1 VWAPLADRVEVELE
15 GGWSLALDP
24 RDRGYHDGQDEGIE
38 PGRRYR
44 YRLHGP
50 GTPSEPL
57 PDPASRWQ
65 PDGVHGPSVVV
76 SPPASFDWSDEWW
89 RGRPLAEYVIYELHV
104 GTFTPGGTFESAA
117 ERLPDLVDLGVTAV
131 ELMPVAQFPG
141 SRNWGYDGVF
151 PYAVQNTYGGPDG
164 LRQLVTACHGSG
176 LAVVLDVVFN
186 HVGPEGSVLGRF
198 GPYFTNRY
206 RTPWGPGLNLD
217 GRGSDE
223 VRAFLI
229 GCALEWFE
237 DFHIDALRLD
247 AIQEM
252 VDTSAR
258 PFLRELS
265 DETSR
270 LARRLDRP
278 LWLIAESDLGDV
290 RVVTPRDESGL
301 GLDAQWADDFHHA
314 VHAAVTGERQGYYRD
329 FGPPEQVAA
338 AMRQAFVYTGQYS
351 AFRGRR
357 HGSDTGPVPA
367 ERFVVCVQN
376 HDQVGNRP
384 GGERL
389 THLVS
394 FEQRKLAAALLLLS
408 PFVPLL
414 FMGEEYGETAPFLY
428 FVSHGDPGVIDA
440 VRRGR
445 AAEVAR
451 FGWAEEP
458 PDPQDDATFEASR
471 LRWELREDGSHAALL
486 AWYRELLRV
495 RRESR
500 ALRFPDKDDLEL
512 AVDESSGVLL
522 LWRWSGRNEVV
533 AAFNLAEAA
542 TEVALPL
549 EGRWVRMLESEE
561 ERFGGAGPS
570 TPERVDASAGE
581 PIVLK
586 PHSAVLLARERRG
599 SGR

>member
-15 GGWSLALDP
+15 GGSSLALEL
-24 RDRGYHDGQDEGIE
+24 RDRGYHEGEGEGVE

-50 GTPSEPL
+50 GAPSDPL

-65 PDGVHGPSVVV
+65 PEGVHGPSVVV
-76 SPPASFDWSDEWW
+76 SPPGSFDWSDEWW

-104 GTFTPGGTFESAA
+104 GTFTPGGTFASAV

-151 PYAVQNTYGGPDG
+151 PYAVQGSYGGPDG
-164 LRQLVTACHGSG
+164 LRRLVEACHGSG
-176 LAVVLDVVFN
+176 LAVVLDVVHN
-186 HVGPEGSVLGRF
+186 HAGPEGNVLGRF
-198 GPYFTNRY
+198 GPYFTDRY
-206 RTPWGPGLNLD
+206 LTPWGPGPNLD
-217 GRGSDE
+217 GPGSDE
-223 VRAFLI
+223 VRAFLVRS
-229 GCALEWFE
+229 AKEWFE

-247 AIQEM
+247 AIQGI

-258 PFLRELS
+258 PFLRELAE
-265 DETSR
+265 ETGALS
-270 LARRLDRP
+270 RRLDRP

-290 RVVTPRDESGL
+290 RVVTPRDQGGL

-314 VHAAVTGERQGYYRD
+314 VHAALTGERQGYYVD
-329 FGPPEQVAA
+329 FGSPEQVAT
-338 AMRQAFVYTGQYS
+338 AMRQGFVYTGQYS
-351 AFRGRR
+351 GFRRRR
-357 HGSDTGPVPA
+357 HGSDPGPVPA
-367 ERFVVCVQN
+367 GRFVVCIQN
-376 HDQVGNRP
+376 HDQVGNHQF
-384 GGERL
+384 GERL
-389 THLVS
+389 ADLVS
-394 FEQRKLAAALLLLS
+394 FEQLKLAAGLLLLS

-414 FMGEEYGETAPFLY
+414 FMGEEYGETAPFHY
-428 FVSHGDPGVIDA
+428 FVSHGDPRVIDA

-445 AAEVAR
+445 AAEAAP
-451 FGWAEEP
+451 FGWAGEP
-458 PDPQDDATFEASR
+458 PDPQDEATFEASR

-495 RRESR
+495 RRESP
-500 ALRFPDKDDLEL
+500 ALRFPDKDDLEV

-533 AAFNLAEAA
+533 AAFNLGEAA
-542 TEVALPL
+542 AEVALPL
-549 EGRWVRMLESEE
+549 EGRWRRILESEE

-570 TPERVDASAGE
+570 VPDRVDASAGE
-581 PIVLK
+581 PITLK
-586 PHSAVLLARERRG
+586 PHGAVLLAREGRGARR
-599 SGR
+599 